1 MTPLAKAAFLLKP
14 GKIDQAQAESV
25 LIALLQE
32 PTLRDTT
39 ALEATKLLL
48 ALCLPAE
55 TLQANPALTA
65 LLAKAQQAANGKN
78 PT

>member
-1 MTPLAKAAFLLKP
+1 MTTPLAKAASLLTA
-14 GKIDQAQAESV
+14 GKITQTQAESV

-48 ALCLPAE
+48 ALCLPSE
-55 TLQANPALTA
+55 TLQGNPALAA
-65 LLAKAQQAANGKN
+65 LLAKAQNAAKS
-78 PT
+78 P